1 MTTYNVIGKNAARK
15 DGFAKV
21 NGDAE
26 YAIDVALPGMLH
38 GKAVRSTVPHA
49 RIVKIDS
56 SRALA
61 LPGVHAVLTGEDVAG
76 HMLGSRVRDVP
87 VLANRVV
94 RFIGEKVAAVV
105 ADDEPTAERARN
117 LVEVEYERLD
127 SIFTIEDALANGA
140 PVLHPNM
147 LSYQGYIKPP
157 EQPSNVFFANVYGV
171 GDVELGFAEADQ
183 IFEDTYTTQRQH
195 PAFFEPRACVVHADL
210 GGRVQIWTSTKTPY
224 ALKGAIAL
232 AIGVDNDK
240 LLINPTYVGG
250 DFGGKGCPWDEALCY
265 FLSEK
270 TGHPVK
276 MVMDY
281 QEEFE
286 AGNPRHGSI
295 VKVRTGVKNDGT
307 ITAHHQ
313 DMIFNSGAYAGLM
326 PLGYLAGTDRIAAN
340 FRIAN
345 ARFDHRQVYTN
356 TVPGGYMRGPGEVQ
370 GTFAMESHMDEIARK
385 MGIDIVEFR
394 RKNILRPGD
403 ITPMNET
410 FSGVRAEETLLA
422 AVAKAG
428 YPLATGPYVGVG
440 ISMCSR
446 PAGGG
451 ETHVEIT
458 VEEEGTV
465 LLRTPIFEQGSG
477 VHTVLALIAAEELG
491 TTLENIRVV
500 PWNTDA
506 VENDSGIAGSRGT
519 RMMVPAAHEASLQA
533 KTELLN
539 TAAELTGWPIEQLE
553 SKDSAVVNMA
563 SGEQIGWADLL
574 GRVPDRSIMGRA
586 SNKEMGLAEYTTFAA
601 QIAEVEIDPETGRI
615 HLRKFLSVHDVGTI
629 LNPIGHQGQI
639 NGSIV
644 TGLGYALM
652 EELPIENGRV
662 TTQSFADVKIP
673 TMPDLPEL
681 ETLLLESDEGEG
693 PYKVRSI
700 GEAPLLGVAPAIA
713 NAIRD
718 ATGVRFY
725 DLPLTAEKIL
735 TGLRI
740 AARST
745 IYDHHEE
752 TA

>member
-1 MTTYNVIGKNAARK
+1 MTTYNVIGKKVARK
-15 DGFAKV
+15 DGPPKV
-21 NGDAE
+21 TGGAE

-38 GKAVRSTVPHA
+38 AKSVRSPFPHA
-49 RIVKIDS
+49 RILKIDAS
-56 SRALA
+56 KALA

-76 HMLGSRVRDVP
+76 HVLGNRVRDVP
-87 VLANRVV
+87 VLANGVV

-105 ADDEPTAERARN
+105 ADDEPTAERARE
-117 LVEVEYERLD
+117 LVEVEYEELD
-127 SIFTIEDALANGA
+127 TIFTIDDAMSEGA
-140 PVLHPNM
+140 PVLHPDM
-147 LSYQGYIKPP
+147 MGYQGYAKPP
-157 EQPSNVFFANVYGV
+157 EQPSNVFFTNVYGI
-171 GDVELGFAEADQ
+171 GDIDVGFAEADQ

-195 PAFFEPRACVVHADL
+195 PAFFEPRACVVAANLD
-210 GGRVQIWTSTKTPY
+210 GRVQIWTSTKAPY
-224 ALKGAIAL
+224 GLKGAISL
-232 AIGVDNDK
+232 AIGVDNEK
-240 LLINPTYVGG
+240 IVINPTYVGG
-250 DFGGKGCPWDEALCY
+250 DFGGKGCPWDEQLCY

-286 AGNPRHGSI
+286 AGNPRHAS
-295 VKVRTGVKNDGT
+295 VVRVRTGVKSDGT

-326 PLGYLAGTDRIAAN
+326 PQGFLAGTDRIAAN
-340 FRIAN
+340 FRIAH
-345 ARFDHRQVYTN
+345 ARFDHRHVYTN

-370 GTFAMESHMDEIARK
+370 GTFAMESHMDEIARTL
-385 MGIDIVEFR
+385 GIDIVEFR
-394 RKNILRPGD
+394 QKNILRPGD
-403 ITPMNET
+403 STPMNER

-428 YPLATGPYVGVG
+428 FPKAKESNVGFG
-440 ISMCSR
+440 LSMCSR

-458 VEEEGTV
+458 VEPEGSI

-491 TTLENIRVV
+491 TTLENVRVV

-506 VENDSGIAGSRGT
+506 VLFDSGVAGSRGT
-519 RMMVPAAHEASLQA
+519 RMMVPAAHEASQEA
-533 KTELLN
+533 RGELLN

-553 SKDSAVVNMA
+553 SKDGAVVNTA
-563 SGEQIGWADLL
+563 SGEQFGWADLL
-574 GRVPDRSIMGRA
+574 SRVPDRPVMGRA
-586 SNKEMGLAEYTTFAA
+586 SNRDMGLAEYTTFAA
-601 QIAEVEIDPETGRI
+601 QIAEVEVDPETGQI
-615 HLRKFLSVHDVGTI
+615 HLRRFLSAHDVGTI

-652 EELPIENGRV
+652 EELRIEDGRV

-673 TMPDLPEL
+673 TMADLPEF
-681 ETLLLESDEGEG
+681 ETLLLESNEGVG

-713 NAIRD
+713 NAVRD
-718 ATGVRFY
+718 ATGVRFH

-735 TGLRI
+735 AGLR
-740 AARST
+740 AKKAT
-745 IYDHHEE
+745 G
-752 TA
+752 